1 MIELYNTYP
10 LSYIDNVY
18 KELIRKLSDVQDER
32 DLILKWVVINGI
44 PESTKD
50 AMEQLEQLSQRME
63 FFDND
68 ISSLKKRIK
77 HSKSPLEKKN
87 LEKQLNLAYKSRKK
101 RNRNGG

>member
-32 DLILKWVVINGI
+32 DLILKWVVIKGI

-50 AMEQLEQLSQRME
+50 AMEQLEQLPQRME

-77 HSKSPLEKKN
+77 HAKSPLEKKN

-101 RNRNGG
+101 RSINRG